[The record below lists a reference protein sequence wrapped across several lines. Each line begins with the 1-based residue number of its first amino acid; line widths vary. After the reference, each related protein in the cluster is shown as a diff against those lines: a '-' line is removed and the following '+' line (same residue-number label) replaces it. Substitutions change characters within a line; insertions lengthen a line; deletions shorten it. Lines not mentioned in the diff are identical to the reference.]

1 MVSNVVSSHY
11 QSLRAPVRQ
20 AGGHWFEPSTA
31 HTRAP
36 APSLAQARAGQYPD
50 GLAYD
55 PVERHVF
62 VSDERGGVETVIDAA
77 GRRIA
82 TIPLGGGAG
91 NVQYR
96 LNIHHPEQLMILK
109 ILKNA
114 TQCLGAIGSS
124 DHRDG
129 CPSQR

>member
-20 AGGHWFEPSTA
+20 AGGHLFEPSTA

-62 VSDERGGVETVIDAA
+62 VSDESGGVETVLNAA
-77 GRRIA
+77 GEPSMRHNQVPMKQRHAIHKR
-82 TIPLGGGAG
+82 GRDDCRDRGAG
-91 NVQYR
+91 VR
-96 LNIHHPEQLMILK
+96 SRV
-109 ILKNA
+109 A
-114 TQCLGAIGSS
+114 VV
-124 DHRDG
+124 
-129 CPSQR
+129 